1 MNNRRAQAGFTL
13 IEIVIALAIIA
24 VLAVAVLP
32 PSLERLTEAKIE
44 ASLGQARTVLQV
56 CDIART
62 KVLSTTVDSSGKY
75 THTYASMPAWSTTAT
90 LQSKLTADYNLPA
103 DNPLGTKI
111 MVKFDSAR
119 CYVAV
124 DLPFLQDNYGGYVTE
139 TVGGKTRV
147 IVSTRTK
154 NSAYPAWVVN
164 QKRMLHDE
172 ETR

>member
-1 MNNRRAQAGFTL
+1 MNTRRAQAGFTL
-13 IEIVIALAIIA
+13 LEIVFALAIIA
-24 VLAVAVLP
+24 LLSVAVLP
-32 PSLERLTEAKIE
+32 PSVERVTEAKIE

-62 KVLSTTVDSSGKY
+62 KVLGTTVDSSGKY
-75 THTYASMPAWSTTAT
+75 THTYASMPTWSTTAT
-90 LQSKLTADYNLPA
+90 LQAKLSADYKLPA
-103 DNPLGTKI
+103 DNALGTKI

-124 DLPFLQDNYGGYVTE
+124 DLPFLLDGYGGYVTE
-139 TVGGKTRV
+139 TVGGNTRV

-154 NSAYPAWVVN
+154 NSAYPSWVVN